1 MQASVL
7 PSDEQKTTRVVRHL
21 RRAALLGGLDDEALA
36 RVASLARP
44 LAYQRGAQLN
54 EPARAAGS
62 IYLIVEGRLRVYQQ
76 SLAGR
81 EVTLD
86 LIGAGEAFRFL
97 AREPDGAPTSVA
109 EVLVQRTELYR
120 FPGPAPLEALA
131 AHPKAARR
139 LAAECERTL
148 AQAHAALA
156 EVVLY
161 DVETRLARLLV
172 RLAGGGRG
180 RQRQGPGLRGRD
192 ARGVGVAGQRQP
204 GGRLSPRAPLRLS
217 EADRDGVAP
226 PRHRGAAGPRG
237 PRPLPG
243 LPPARRASH
252 PQAVAVAVFACAA
265 QRATAR

>member
-7 PSDEQKTTRVVRHL
+7 RSDEQKTARVARRL
-21 RRAALLGGLDDEALA
+21 RQAALFGGLDDEALA
-36 RVASLARP
+36 RVARLAHP
-44 LAYQRGAQLN
+44 LACQRGDGLN

-76 SLAGR
+76 SPAGR

-86 LIGAGEAFRFL
+86 LLGPGEAFHFL

-120 FPGPAPLEALA
+120 FPGPALLEALA
-131 AHPKAARR
+131 AHPAAARR

-161 DVETRLARLLV
+161 DVETRLARRLV
-172 RLAGGGRG
+172 RLAGEGAGGTGEGYVDETHEELAWRVNASRVDVSHLVRHFALLELIETELHHHG
-180 RQRQGPGLRGRD
+180 IVVRPGLAAHARYLASRQRD
-192 ARGVGVAGQRQP
+192 E
-204 GGRLSPRAPLRLS
+204 PRIR
-217 EADRDGVAP
+217 R
-226 PRHRGAAGPRG
+226 
-237 PRPLPG
+237 PRP
-243 LPPARRASH
+243 
-252 PQAVAVAVFACAA
+252 
-265 QRATAR
+265 